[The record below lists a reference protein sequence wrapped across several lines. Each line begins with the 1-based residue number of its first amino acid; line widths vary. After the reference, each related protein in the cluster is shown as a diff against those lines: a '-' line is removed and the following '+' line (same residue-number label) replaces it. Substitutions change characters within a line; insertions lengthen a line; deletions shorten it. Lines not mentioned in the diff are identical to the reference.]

1 MPHWVLHCDAQLLHG
16 GPVLGSPCEDRTSM
30 AKTATKAAA
39 LRAAAPKAIAA
50 LDGCSRVAAIAREK
64 DICREREDNTT
75 MSYTKRSKVS
85 VYDRAVGD
93 AIYRLPMQGR

>member
-16 GPVLGSPCEDRTSM
+16 GPVVGSPCEDRTSM

-50 LDGCSRVAAIAREK
+50 LDGREK